1 MRVLF
6 LAFALVAL
14 TFGHASAQQ
23 VLGKVNGGGGPIA
36 KSTVTLL
43 AATEGAPTKLS
54 ETSTGDDGAF
64 HLQFDNEKG
73 WRQRALPDRQ
83 GWTAHDWRL
92 PRSEPGYRADGNIGR
107 LGTEGSDHQR
117 THYRGI
123 GMDRSAIPQR

>member
-1 MRVLF
+1 MER
-6 LAFALVAL
+6 
-14 TFGHASAQQ
+14 
-23 VLGKVNGGGGPIA
+23 NGGGGPIA

-64 HLQFDNEKG
+64 HLQFDNEKAG
-73 WRQRALPDRQ
+73 GSVLYLTAK
-83 GWTAHDWRL
+83 GGTAHDWRL
-92 PRSEPGYRADGNIGR
+92 PRSEPGYRADGNIGH